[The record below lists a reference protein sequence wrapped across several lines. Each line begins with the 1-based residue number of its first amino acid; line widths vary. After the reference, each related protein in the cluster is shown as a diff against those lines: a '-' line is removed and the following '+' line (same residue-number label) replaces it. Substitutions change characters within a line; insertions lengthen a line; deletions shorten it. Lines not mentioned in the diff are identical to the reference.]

1 MPEFLSA
8 KNNER
13 WISLVQQGNLAGL
26 RSIRRILAKYTAN
39 QNMVRMDELIA
50 LCEEDISARLLLSS
64 SYFSRWI
71 SMMATGLMK
80 RDLSRVVNLVSYAH
94 WFYALVVE
102 GGKISTIPTLTIAT
116 RLHEDAGLK
125 REDVLEAQRETRLLK
140 TFSLG
145 ARQNPWLEDYV
156 SELNQRDPIP
166 PYPKD
171 IIGLIPYDDET
182 VQALNRALVVIKNS
196 SDTFYDDCLTF
207 LKEIVVVDCK
217 YTANFTDKA
226 FFGVIFLSANFAA
239 LDGANL
245 TAERIIHEV
254 GHIKLNAIM
263 VSERL
268 HFAPA
273 DIKLKSPLRRDP
285 RPVDGVL
292 HAAYTFARISRF
304 WASLTPHH
312 DQRYEAVCNIV
323 NQCIDQLST
332 VDHYLTDAGRRLL
345 DEIHGCSATPR
356 TEGL

>member
-8 KNNER
+8 NNNER
-13 WISLVQQGNLAGL
+13 WINLVQEGNLAGL

-39 QNMVRMDELIA
+39 QNTVRMDELIA
-50 LCEEDISARLLLSS
+50 LCEENMSARLLLSS

-71 SMMATGLMK
+71 NMMATALMK
-80 RDLSRVVNLVSYAH
+80 GDSSRVVNLLSYAH

-102 GGKISTIPTLTIAT
+102 GAKVSTIPTLTIAT
-116 RLHEDAGLK
+116 RLKEDAELK
-125 REDVLEAQRETRLLK
+125 REDVLDAQRETRLLK

-145 ARQNPWLEDYV
+145 ASHDLWLEDYV

-171 IIGLIPYDDET
+171 IIGIVPYDDET
-182 VQALNRALVVIKNS
+182 AQALNMALEVIENS
-196 SDTFYDDCLTF
+196 SDAFYDDCLTF

-239 LDGANL
+239 LNDANL

-254 GHIKLNAIM
+254 GHIKLNAIIL
-263 VSERL
+263 SDRL
-268 HFAPA
+268 HLAPV
-273 DIKLKSPLRRDP
+273 DTMLKSPLRRDP

-292 HAAYTFARISRF
+292 HAVYTFARISKF
-304 WASLTPHH
+304 WASLTPHN
-312 DQRYEAVCNIV
+312 DQRYKTVRAIV
-323 NQCIDQLST
+323 NQCMDQLST
-332 VDHYLTDAGRRLL
+332 VDHYFTDAGRRLM
-345 DEIHGCSATPR
+345 DEIRGYSTTPR